1 MFLVDPEGRIVAM
14 EKADFPV
21 GRSMVEQLRVVAA
34 AMGMDDD
41 IGSSNSCASSLCLSS
56 DTKSST
62 GSTMSDASKAS
73 TKEQENTKAK
83 EPDAVDKV
91 SETKSTNSFKSK
103 KN

>member
-14 EKADFPV
+14 EKVDFPV

-34 AMGMDDD
+34 AMGM
-41 IGSSNSCASSLCLSS
+41 ASSLCLSS

-62 GSTMSDASKAS
+62 GSTKSDASKAS

-83 EPDAVDKV
+83 EPDAVGKV